1 MHEAVVDAFV
11 EKLAAEAS
19 ALKLG
24 HGLDAGTGIG
34 PLIDEAATFKCQE
47 RVKGAVGMGATVVCG
62 GSKLAG
68 PGSFFEPTVVRDV
81 AIDSELWQLET
92 FGPVAGIASF
102 SEDADAIRLA
112 NEGPAGLA
120 AYVCGELSQ
129 AWAVAEKL
137 DFGIVGVNEGAVS
150 HAAMPFG
157 GTKESGLGREGGNHG
172 IDEYL
177 EDKYLCLGGLD
188 M

>member
-1 MHEAVVDAFV
+1 MVHEAVVDAFV

-47 RVKGAVGMGATVVCG
+47 RVKGAVRAGGRVVCG
-62 GSKLAG
+62 GNKLAG

-102 SEDADAIRLA
+102 SDDAEAIRLA
-112 NEGPAGLA
+112 NDGPAGLA
-120 AYVCGELSQ
+120 AYVCGELGH
-129 AWAVAEKL
+129 AWAVAERL
-137 DFGIVGVNEGAVS
+137 DFGIVS
-150 HAAMPFG
+150 AAAS
-157 GTKESGLGREGGNHG
+157 E
-172 IDEYL
+172 
-177 EDKYLCLGGLD
+177 
-188 M
+188 

>member
-1 MHEAVVDAFV
+1 M
-11 EKLAAEAS
+11 
-19 ALKLG
+19 
-24 HGLDAGTGIG
+24 
-34 PLIDEAATFKCQE
+34 
-47 RVKGAVGMGATVVCG
+47 
-62 GSKLAG
+62 
-68 PGSFFEPTVVRDV
+68 
-81 AIDSELWQLET
+81 
-92 FGPVAGIASF
+92 
-102 SEDADAIRLA
+102 RLA

-120 AYVCGELSQ
+120 AYVCGELGH

>member
-1 MHEAVVDAFV
+1 MVAA
-11 EKLAAEAS
+11 LAAEARFLRAAEGHGRVRDG
-19 ALKLG
+19 ALVDADDPKLKFLG
-24 HGLDAGTGIG
+24 HG
-34 PLIDEAATFKCQE
+34 P
-47 RVKGAVGMGATVVCG
+47 R
-62 GSKLAG
+62 
-68 PGSFFEPTVVRDV
+68 
-81 AIDSELWQLET
+81 
-92 FGPVAGIASF
+92 
-102 SEDADAIRLA
+102 
-112 NEGPAGLA
+112 
-120 AYVCGELSQ
+120 
-129 AWAVAEKL
+129 VAERL